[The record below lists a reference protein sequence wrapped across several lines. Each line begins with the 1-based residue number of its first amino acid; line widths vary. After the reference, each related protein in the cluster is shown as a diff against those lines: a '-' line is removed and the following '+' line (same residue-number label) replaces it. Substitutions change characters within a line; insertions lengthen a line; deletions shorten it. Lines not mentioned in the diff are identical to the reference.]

1 MNVDKYRAAANQLVR
16 NPDDPEAL
24 VSQYANIA
32 EKLENGKYYL
42 PLAKRAYEIAP
53 QEISALF
60 NYASALHRN
69 GNFEQALKLYLK
81 GLPRVGDDWKAR
93 FLHHVGIAYRAL
105 NENGKACEYYRQAY
119 EATGDID
126 ILKDAAIATMA
137 SGDLQ
142 AGFKMFE
149 IRKECA
155 ARKFERQGGKLVS
168 QQKLPKD
175 VVYWEGQDLTDKTV
189 VVYHEEGQGDFIQF
203 CRYIPKLREQY
214 GAAKILLCGPGD
226 GLLDL
231 VADNI
236 RVDGIVP
243 LGGPF
248 SCDYVVGS
256 MSIPWRV
263 GVDLGRVDG
272 RPYFKADQAQ
282 LPKRGKLNVGLVWQG
297 NPEYGMD
304 VHRSIAFSEYCQL
317 FDIPGVAFYSLQKG
331 SIDPSLLGYDGFV
344 ANLDAFMSSWS
355 DTARIVQALDV
366 VVSVDTAVAH
376 LAGALG
382 KPVFILT
389 TNASDWRW
397 NRNSRKTAWYD
408 SATVIRQ
415 KQQDEWAPCI
425 EAVRHGLKWHLEH
438 DRRRSAA

>member
-1 MNVDKYRAAANQLVR
+1 MNVDKYRAAANTLIR

-24 VSQYANIA
+24 VSQYANVS
-32 EKLENGKYYL
+32 EKLENGRHYL

-53 QEISALF
+53 NEISALF

-69 GNFEQALKLYLK
+69 GHFEQALKLYLK
-81 GLPRVGDDWKAR
+81 GLPRVDEDWRPR

-105 NENGKACEYYRQAY
+105 GENRKACEYYRRAY

-126 ILKDAAIATMA
+126 ILKDAAIATLA

-149 IRKECA
+149 IRKDCA
-155 ARKFERQGGKLVS
+155 ARKLEKHGGKLIS

-175 VVYWEGQDLTDKTV
+175 VVYWDGEDLKGKTIL
-189 VVYHEEGQGDFIQF
+189 VYHEEGQGDFIQF
-203 CRYIPKLREQY
+203 CRYIPKLREQH
-214 GAAKILLCGPGD
+214 GAAKILLCGPTD
-226 GLLDL
+226 SLLAL

-236 RVDGIVP
+236 DVDGIVP
-243 LGGPF
+243 LAGPF
-248 SCDYVVGS
+248 DCDFVVGS
-256 MSIPWRV
+256 MSVAWRC
-263 GVDLGRVDG
+263 GVDYSDVRGH
-272 RPYFKADQAQ
+272 PYFHAEAAI

-317 FDIPGVAFYSLQKG
+317 FDMPGVAFYSLQKG
-331 SIDPSLLGYDGFV
+331 SVDPTLLGYDGFV
-344 ANLDAFMSSWS
+344 ANLDAFMGSWS

-397 NRNSRKTAWYD
+397 NRNSRKTPWYD

-415 KQQDEWAPCI
+415 KKQDEWAPCV
-425 EAVRHGLKWHLEH
+425 ETVRQGLKWHLENE
-438 DRRRSAA
+438 RRSAA